1 MLQKEVSSLM
11 QDSVFKK
18 KESNKPEMWLLP
30 FEALEQISDLM
41 TWANNNKYTK
51 HSWRTL
57 PNGEEQ
63 YLNAMLR
70 HMSAMQQGEEVCSDM
85 PFPHAVAIATDAL
98 FFLSHYLARKTN
110 LDKHPNN

>member
-1 MLQKEVSSLM
+1 MSEKVASTLT
-11 QDSVFKK
+11 QDSAFKK
-18 KESNKPEMWLLP
+18 KDSNKPEMWLLP
-30 FEALEQISDLM
+30 FEALEQISALM

-98 FFLSHYLARKTN
+98 FFLSHYLKGKDGQHTTN
-110 LDKHPNN
+110 